1 MEDGKVRDRNDDKE
15 LASSNDDEGGT
26 LIGCTCTVWCF
37 PAASTSSAMG
47 ARRQRPLSHGSG
59 ARETALEWTGVGGGV
74 ASRV

>member
-1 MEDGKVRDRNDDKE
+1 MEDGKVRDRNDDRE

-47 ARRQRPLSHGSG
+47 A
-59 ARETALEWTGVGGGV
+59 
-74 ASRV
+74 